1 MDPIEAQIL
10 AQIENLQA
18 QKNFEA
24 YQPSMGTGI
33 SPMAN
38 QMNLAPQ
45 EREVGLGEI
54 VKGAAGNVVRN
65 KIMEAAAKK
74 MGIEQLGLAGQIPA
88 IGGLIQ
94 AYAPPVLGFTGLA
107 AIKNKIA
114 SRGLQDAMR
123 RESTRDLQ
131 NRIDQ
136 GEFGSNVPTSQDEAR
151 GSSGGGG
158 AGNYGMPGR
167 AATSYEDL

>member
-38 QMNLAPQ
+38 KINLAPQ
-45 EREVGLGEI
+45 DREIGLGEI
-54 VKGAAGNVVRN
+54 AKGAAGNVVRN

-74 MGIEQLGLAGQIPA
+74 MGIEQLGLASQLPV
-88 IGGLIQ
+88 IGGLMN
-94 AYAPPVLGFTGLA
+94 YAPPVLGFTGLA

-114 SRGLQDAMR
+114 SRGLQDALR

-131 NRIDQ
+131 QRINK

>member
-1 MDPIEAQIL
+1 MDPVEAQIL

-24 YQPSMGTGI
+24 YQPSVGGGI

-45 EREVGLGEI
+45 DRKIGLGEI
-54 VKGAAGNVVRN
+54 VKGAAGNVVKN

-74 MGIEQLGLAGQIPA
+74 MGIEQLGLASQIPV
-88 IGGLIQ
+88 IGGLMN
-94 AYAPPVLGFTGLA
+94 YAPPVLGFTGIA

-114 SRGLQDAMR
+114 NRGLQDAIS
-123 RESTRDLQ
+123 RESRKDLQ

-136 GEFGSNVPTSQDEAR
+136 GEFGSNVPTPQDEAR